1 MLCGCST
8 AARVRT
14 KLAEVIAVKDAGKP
28 ASVDTHVSGENL
40 PVPKGSKLTITKVE
54 AMPFIPAT
62 VNSPEQQAQ
71 PAKEITQ
78 IELAGPS
85 VLTRNTEVVSAQTG
99 TVDNSVAIR
108 RVEAEESRILL
119 YVAMACMVMAGVF
132 FWLHFPSPAMLCVG
146 SAVVLFLAWK
156 VSNLPPWFYAIAVAA
171 VAIGAG
177 LYFGYTRGEKD
188 AAHPKP

>member
-1 MLCGCST
+1 
-8 AARVRT
+8 VVVT
-14 KLAEVIAVKDAGKP
+14 KI
-28 ASVDTHVSGENL
+28 
-40 PVPKGSKLTITKVE
+40 E
-54 AMPFIPAT
+54 AMQFIPAT
-62 VNSPEQQAQ
+62 VGRPEQAAQ
-71 PAKEITQ
+71 PAKEIT
-78 IELAGPS
+78 
-85 VLTRNTEVVSAQTG
+85 EVVLAASSVWTKTDETVKAQTG